1 MESNDLA
8 KGKAAGGPAFAGGG
22 DGVDG
27 HGERTLSVTL
37 KRSARLQFPTTSL
50 FAAVRRSSELTS
62 FKSYSD
68 FMDCVVCGVEPGDRT
83 QRMTEEAK
91 RGLLARVSLPFPG
104 VETYRL
110 LKAATEVFLMLYCEV
125 RLDTLFTEDPP
136 GPEPRW
142 TPDDERGRL
151 EHPGS
156 VPGEWQKLLV
166 DIGGGKKTIPYLALI
181 QNKLGVPVIDKD
193 LSKGALECEGILSE
207 KLTRPCFLELIWSY
221 WQEEGMLV
229 QTMNALAMRFQNR
242 RAGTNGHA
250 DPLAQLQIDP
260 LRPLSNVLWGYVQDE
275 QHRLS
280 VMRRAY
286 EYDHH
291 YGITLMGNAVKPL
304 RPADTRSKFLEAFHS
319 LLRQTLQ
326 FYKQDDDTTVV
337 ADGFPVLNA
346 LKEVHLLLTQGGHNQ
361 YGDLAWTARHEMLM
375 QQWLLSRKELREF
388 LPRRVMVVYPEKWMD
403 SVDTMK
409 SLQGWTDVSVLHFN
423 NLAAY
428 GERILL
434 STRYGTWTDPNILPD
449 EAAAWARY
457 YRLEIQ
463 GYIHA
468 YRAATGVD
476 LTQSNGKQ
484 IDATMPAMHLK
495 NRLELQRRSR
505 R

>member
-1 MESNDLA
+1 
-8 KGKAAGGPAFAGGG
+8 
-22 DGVDG
+22 
-27 HGERTLSVTL
+27 
-37 KRSARLQFPTTSL
+37 
-50 FAAVRRSSELTS
+50 
-62 FKSYSD
+62 
-68 FMDCVVCGVEPGDRT
+68 
-83 QRMTEEAK
+83 
-91 RGLLARVSLPFPG
+91 
-104 VETYRL
+104 
-110 LKAATEVFLMLYCEV
+110 
-125 RLDTLFTEDPP
+125 
-136 GPEPRW
+136 
-142 TPDDERGRL
+142 
-151 EHPGS
+151 
-156 VPGEWQKLLV
+156 
-166 DIGGGKKTIPYLALI
+166 
-181 QNKLGVPVIDKD
+181 
-193 LSKGALECEGILSE
+193 
-207 KLTRPCFLELIWSY
+207 
-221 WQEEGMLV
+221 
-229 QTMNALAMRFQNR
+229 
-242 RAGTNGHA
+242 
-250 DPLAQLQIDP
+250 
-260 LRPLSNVLWGYVQDE
+260 
-275 QHRLS
+275 
-280 VMRRAY
+280 MRRAY

-484 IDATMPAMHLK
+484 IDATMPSMHLK